1 MESLPWNCRERH
13 PTEWFPNHPIWIQ
26 SQNTNQPITM
36 HLRVRTKH
44 PTVMGLVDEQHKNVR
59 AFCCCLEGDCNLGHQ
74 VFLDPCSCSTMLS
87 DIPTFTL
94 TADDLPDGTLWL
106 PSRVG
111 LGQRCMP
118 IWDPKFVSS
127 IQSQKGDVKKEEYLW
142 VCAYRML
149 VQTNNQILQLSSI
162 IYRYYIGILFGFLF
176 DTPWTPF
183 FLLFPGTSCPFCY
196 QAPGTS
202 DTSGPRFLWGF
213 PQLPSK
219 DVRVIHSNPVSKMA
233 NWRPP

>member
-26 SQNTNQPITM
+26 SQNTNQPTTM

-44 PTVMGLVDEQHKNVR
+44 PTVMGLVDEQHKNAR

-111 LGQRCMP
+111 LGQRCKTWTVSFCFCEDNTTSNFEGTQCLADAYMP

-127 IQSQKGDVKKEEYLW
+127 IQSQKGDVKKEEHLW

-149 VQTNNQILQLSSI
+149 VQTNNKILQL
-162 IYRYYIGILFGFLF
+162 YRYCSELF
-176 DTPWTPF
+176 DTPSTPNPPQEHRVHF
-183 FLLFPGTSCPFCY
+183 ATRLPGLRDHEN
-196 QAPGTS
+196 G
-202 DTSGPRFLWGF
+202 
-213 PQLPSK
+213 
-219 DVRVIHSNPVSKMA
+219 VSSATLK
-233 NWRPP
+233 RS